1 MGGTLRISGLGL
13 DNLEN
18 PFPIANPQVATTTLQ
33 GEDAG
38 APEAWRGQLTCLG
51 HAAHKT
57 CSWLSARIHP
67 VFSLLL
73 TIALTVTMVIFK
85 PRRKWQPTPVFLPG
99 KSHGQRSLLGYIVHG
114 VAKSQ
119 MQLSG

>member
-1 MGGTLRISGLGL
+1 MRISGPGL

-18 PFPIANPQVATTTLQ
+18 PFTNINPQVAITTPQ

-38 APEAWRGQLTCLG
+38 APEAWRGQLTHLG

-57 CSWLSARIHP
+57 CSWLSARIHL

-73 TIALTVTMVIFK
+73 TVALTVTMVIVK
-85 PRRKWQPTPVFLPG
+85 PRRK
-99 KSHGQRSLLGYIVHG
+99 
-114 VAKSQ
+114 
-119 MQLSG
+119 

>member
-18 PFPIANPQVATTTLQ
+18 PFPIVNPQVTITTLQ

-38 APEAWRGQLTCLG
+38 ASEAWRGQLTCLG
-51 HAAHKT
+51 HTAHKT
-57 CSWLSARIHP
+57 CSWLSASIHP
-67 VFSLLL
+67 VFSLLI
-73 TIALTVTMVIFK
+73 TVALMVTMVIFK

-114 VAKSQ
+114 VVKSRT
-119 MQLSG
+119 QLSG